1 MLPQAEKV
9 RYNTRHSHSES
20 CSVFIKYL
28 QSIQEY
34 LRRIYDNENPFSV
47 ALELLLIGLVVWWVV
62 RFLRGTRGARLFKG
76 ALFLL
81 VVAYLV
87 INLLAK
93 QLEWNRIELLFNRLM
108 WPSFIAVVIVF
119 QPELRRVLMRVGET
133 KLFWGATDETQTVI
147 SHIVRAATS
156 FSKNKIGAVIAVEGE
171 VKLGSLAESGVS
183 LDAMV
188 STELLTSIFWPGST
202 LHDMGVII
210 RGDQIMAARCQFPLA
225 ELDERTSSL
234 GSRHRAA
241 LGLSAESDA
250 AVVVVSEQTGRIS
263 LARRGVLEP
272 DLTAHELRRHLAQH
286 LHSEAR
292 GGSKSQQN
300 LP

>member
-1 MLPQAEKV
+1 MFRE
-9 RYNTRHSHSES
+9 T
-20 CSVFIKYL
+20 L
-28 QSIQEY
+28 QSVQEY
-34 LRRIYDNENPFSV
+34 LSRIYHNENGWTV

-87 INLLAK
+87 INLIAK
-93 QLEWNRIELLFNRLM
+93 QYGWNRIELLFNRLM

-133 KLFWGATDETQTVI
+133 KLFWGTAEESQTVI

-156 FSKNKIGAVIAVEGE
+156 FSKSKIGAVMAVEGE
-171 VKLGSLAESGVS
+171 VKLGSLAESGVA
-183 LDAMV
+183 LNAAV

-210 RGDQIMAARCQFPLA
+210 RGNHVVAARCQFPLA

-241 LGLSAESDA
+241 MGLSMESDA
-250 AVVVVSEQTGRIS
+250 AVVVVSEQTGKIS
-263 LARRGVLEP
+263 LALRGSLEQG
-272 DLTAHELRRHLAQH
+272 LTAHELQTRLAEHLRSAAKTGGK
-286 LHSEAR
+286 AR
-292 GGSKSQQN
+292 AVLS
-300 LP
+300 

>member
-1 MLPQAEKV
+1 MFVESLQAV
-9 RYNTRHSHSES
+9 
-20 CSVFIKYL
+20 
-28 QSIQEY
+28 QDY
-34 LRRIYDNENPFSV
+34 LRRIYNTESLLTV
-47 ALELLLIGLVVWWVV
+47 AIELVLIGLVVWWVV

-81 VVAYLV
+81 AVAYL
-87 INLLAK
+87 ILNLVAK
-93 QLEWNRIELLFNRLM
+93 SLGWNRIELLFGKLM

-119 QPELRRVLMRVGET
+119 QPELRRVLMRVGQT
-133 KLFWGATDETQTVI
+133 RLFWGTPDETQDVI

-171 VKLGSLAESGVS
+171 VKLGSLVESGVK
-183 LDAMV
+183 LNAHV

-210 RGDQIMAARCQFPLA
+210 RGDHVLAARCQFPLA
-225 ELDERTSSL
+225 EMDERTSSL

-241 LGLSAESDA
+241 LGLSGESDA

-263 LARRGVLEP
+263 LALRGSLEQG
-272 DLTAHELRRHLAQH
+272 LSAHELQNRLAEHLRLSA
-286 LHSEAR
+286 
-292 GGSKSQQN
+292 
-300 LP
+300 